1 VANEDTRPRA
11 VRQERPGSRPRRQ
24 AVRAGRR
31 VTAGVLAG
39 ALALALGSLTMPAL
53 AWRLPWHH
61 RAHPRV
67 QAGATGVAALAIQVR
82 GAPATAGTV
91 PQSWDRNTLIVDLT
105 RLGGEGSATL
115 TPPANTGWPARLA
128 FRVQP
133 GSMASLQVQG
143 AQRVQFTLPAHG
155 AVMTLPLDPG
165 VYVVKT
171 ASLTLQWSAADGL
184 PH

>member
-1 VANEDTRPRA
+1 MANEDIRLRTARRVQPGR
-11 VRQERPGSRPRRQ
+11 RPGQEP
-24 AVRAGRR
+24 VRAWRG
-31 VTAGVLAG
+31 AAPGLLAV
-39 ALALALGSLTMPAL
+39 ALALALGCLTMPAR

-61 RAHPRV
+61 RAH
-67 QAGATGVAALAIQVR
+67 AAIKASATGAAGLAIQVQ
-82 GAPATAGTV
+82 GAPAAQTTV

-115 TPPANTGWPARLA
+115 TPPANSGWPARLA

-133 GSMASLQVQG
+133 GSMASLEVQG

-155 AVMTLPLDPG
+155 AAMTLSLDPG

-171 ASLTLQWSAADGL
+171 PTLTLRWSAVDGL